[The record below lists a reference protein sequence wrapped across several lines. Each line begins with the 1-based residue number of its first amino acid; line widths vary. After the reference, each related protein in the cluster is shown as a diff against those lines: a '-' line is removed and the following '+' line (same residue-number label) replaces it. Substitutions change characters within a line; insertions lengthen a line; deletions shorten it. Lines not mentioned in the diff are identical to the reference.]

1 MNMHLVRWEPFRE
14 TVSLRQAMN
23 RLFED
28 SMVHPA
34 RFWPENGK
42 GEFKIDM
49 YQTEDAVVVKASLPG
64 IKPEEVDISVTGDMV
79 TIRGEHKE
87 EQEIK
92 EEAYLRKEQRYGSFC
107 RAITVPV
114 DVKSDKAE
122 AVFENGIMTLTLPKA
137 EEAKTRSIKIKVKK
151 AIESRK

>member
-14 TVSLRQAMN
+14 AVGLRQTMS

-28 SMVHPA
+28 SMVYPT
-34 RFWPENGK
+34 RFWPENG
-42 GEFKIDM
+42 GGGFKIDM
-49 YQTEDAVVVKASLPG
+49 YQTEDSVVVKASLPG

-87 EQEIK
+87 EPEIK

-107 RAITVPV
+107 RAITIPV

-122 AVFENGIMTLTLPKA
+122 AVFENGILTLTLPKA
-137 EEAKTRSIKIKVKK
+137 EEVKTRSIKVKVKK
-151 AIESRK
+151 AIESKK

>member
-14 TVSLRQAMN
+14 MVSLRQVMDS
-23 RLFED
+23 LFED

-34 RFWPENGK
+34 RLWTGNGR

-49 YQTEDAVVVKASLPG
+49 YQTEDNVVVKASLPG
-64 IKPEEVDISVTGDMV
+64 IKPEEVDISVTGDVV

-87 EQEIK
+87 EPGIK
-92 EEAYLRKEQRYGSFC
+92 AEAYLRKEQCYGSFC

-122 AVFENGIMTLTLPKA
+122 AVFENGILTLTLPKS
-137 EEAKTRSIKIKVKK
+137 EEVKTRSIKVKVKE
-151 AIESRK
+151 AIKSKK

>member
-14 TVSLRQAMN
+14 VVSLKQAMD

-42 GEFKIDM
+42 NEFKIDM
-49 YQTEDAVVVKASLPG
+49 YQTGDRVVVKASLPG
-64 IKPEEVDISVTGDMV
+64 LKPEEVDISVTGDVV

-87 EQEIK
+87 ELEIK
-92 EEAYLRKEQRYGSFC
+92 EEAYLRKEQGYGSFC

-114 DVKSDKAE
+114 DVKSDQAE
-122 AVFENGIMTLTLPKA
+122 AVFENGILTLTLPKA
-137 EEAKTRSIKIKVKK
+137 EEIKTRSIKVKVKE
-151 AIESRK
+151 AIKGKK